1 MKEQLILHHA
11 PAEVIRNYSFSVR
24 VRLAGGE
31 WQEIVPWSVR
41 VDMHNRREASMVS
54 FEFQGK
60 VEMEV
65 RMLDGFLHTAKVRP
79 ASQGVTLQQEGEV
92 VTLTIEKPGKVS
104 LEVNGDIFHNLHI
117 FADEIEQQWK
127 NFAEDRTAYPAEG
140 KLKEQDI
147 LDYYAQGAEVI
158 FFRKGYYEV
167 EEKELHIPS
176 GKILYLE
183 GGAALRATLR
193 CEEVEHVRILGRGA
207 VYFYNEPWRHY
218 QPTAYFKRSS
228 DIEINGIIAVNP
240 CTGTVGVGNCNN
252 VRIENIKSFSCNPW
266 SDGINFFCS
275 EDCYVN
281 NVFMRNSD
289 DCVTVYGSRGEFRG
303 DSRNILVENS
313 SLWADVAHPIL
324 IGTHGDHEHD
334 GDTLEEL
341 TFRNIDILNHHEVQ
355 ENYLGCMA
363 INAGDKNKVKHVLF
377 EDIRVDDFEEG
388 RLIDVRVFWNKDYNP
403 APGKG
408 IEQVTFRNVTYDGR
422 NEIPSQVW
430 GFSEEFSVKDIRFE
444 NLIINGNKI
453 HSPEEGNFKIGEYA
467 EDITFA

>member
-1 MKEQLILHHA
+1 MKNQLILHHA
-11 PAEVIRNYSFSVR
+11 PDGIVRNYAFAVR
-24 VRLAGGE
+24 IRQEEEE

-41 VDMHNRREASMVS
+41 VDMHDKREASMVS

-65 RMLDGFLHTAKVRP
+65 RMLDGFLKSAQVRP
-79 ASQGVTLQQEGEV
+79 ASQGVTLHQEGEV
-92 VTLTIEKPGKVS
+92 VTLIIEKPGKVS

-117 FADEIEQQWK
+117 FADEIEQEWM
-127 NFAEDRTAYPAEG
+127 NFSKESIVYPEAG
-140 KLKEQDI
+140 KIKEQDI
-147 LDYYAQGAEVI
+147 LDYYAQGAEVV
-158 FFRKGYYEV
+158 FFRRGYYEV

-176 GKILYLE
+176 GKTLYLE
-183 GGAALRATLR
+183 GGAALRASLL
-193 CEEVEHVRILGRGA
+193 CEEAEHVRILGRGA
-207 VYFYNEPWRHY
+207 VYFYNEPWRNY
-218 QPTAYFKRSS
+218 KPTAYFKRSE
-228 DIEINGIIAVNP
+228 DIEINGIIALNP
-240 CTGTVGVGNCNN
+240 CTGTVGVGNCKN

-289 DCVTVYGSRGEFRG
+289 DCVTVYGSRGEFSG

-324 IGTHGDHEHD
+324 IGTHGGYDHD
-334 GDTLEEL
+334 GDLLENL
-341 TFRNIDILNHHEVQ
+341 TFKNIDILNHHEVQ

-363 INAGDKNKVKHVLF
+363 INAGDKNTVRNVLF
-377 EDIRVDDFEEG
+377 EEIRVDDFERG
-388 RLIDVRVFWNKDYNP
+388 RLIDIRVFWNKDYNP

-408 IEQVTFRNVTYDGR
+408 IEQVTFRNVIYDGR

-430 GFSEEFSVKDIRFE
+430 GFSEEFSVKEIRFE
-444 NLIINGNKI
+444 QLIINGTKI
-453 HSPEEGNFKIGEYA
+453 CSPEEGNFIIGEYA
-467 EDITFA
+467 QDITFA